1 MCSFLTVRKNQR
13 GKLIHEIICS
23 YFYVK
28 TVAFKAMEAAQ
39 MTATE
44 YKLYIGFSPTI
55 TTNLTYR
62 LDSDLI

>member
-1 MCSFLTVRKNQR
+1 M
-13 GKLIHEIICS
+13 IHEIICS
-23 YFYVK
+23 CLYVK